1 MAELD
6 VRGAESSGGWRDL
19 SGWLSAFLARSW
31 GKFPKASFCVV
42 LSAIEG
48 FISITLT
55 LRDLFSMSYI
65 LNEF

>member
-31 GKFPKASFCVV
+31 GKASFWLV
-42 LSAIEG
+42 LSAIEEI
-48 FISITLT
+48 ISITLT

>member
-6 VRGAESSGGWRDL
+6 VRGAGSSGSWRDL
-19 SGWLSAFLARSW
+19 SGWLSAFLDRSW
-31 GKFPKASFCVV
+31 GKASFWLV
-42 LSAIEG
+42 LSAIEEI
-48 FISITLT
+48 ISITLT

>member
-31 GKFPKASFCVV
+31 GKASFWVV